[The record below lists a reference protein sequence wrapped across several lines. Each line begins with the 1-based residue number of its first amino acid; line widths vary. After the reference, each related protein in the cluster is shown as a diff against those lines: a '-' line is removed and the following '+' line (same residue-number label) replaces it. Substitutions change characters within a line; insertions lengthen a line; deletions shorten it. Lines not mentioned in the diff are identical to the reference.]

1 MTAASAGPAAD
12 LDSRFYWDGLRQ
24 HRLVVQRCAACGQY
38 RFPPLPA
45 CPTCG
50 TPGGTVVEVAAR
62 GRVYSW
68 IVVHRA
74 LVAGDAAEVPY
85 TVAVVE
91 LDAGCRVVARL
102 EADDD
107 VAADQDV
114 DGVYVDHDDW
124 TELRFRPA

>member
-1 MTAASAGPAAD
+1 VP
-12 LDSRFYWDGLRQ
+12 
-24 HRLVVQRCAACGQY
+24 
-38 RFPPLPA
+38 
-45 CPTCG
+45 
-50 TPGGTVVEVAAR
+50 
-62 GRVYSW
+62 
-68 IVVHRA
+68 RA

-102 EADDD
+102 EADD

-114 DGVYVDHDDW
+114 DGVYVDHEDW